1 MQIEA
6 LTIFCDVVR
15 LHSFSRGAL
24 ANSVSQSAASQAI
37 RQIEKQLDTQLID
50 RSTRPWRLT
59 TEGKLFF
66 KGAKDVIERFHKL
79 EEELRQ
85 RQRPRGYTVRLASI
99 YSVRFHDVSEF
110 VSRFRASRPGAD
122 VDLEYMHP
130 NEVYD
135 RVLEDQYDLGF
146 ISFATP
152 RRDLTVIPWEQQA
165 MVVAC
170 RPGHHLAR
178 STEDSYGAPPRELS
192 DEPFIAFDRGL
203 PVRREIDRFLR
214 RQGADVRVVAEFD
227 NIENIKQAV
236 EDGDGVAVLPERTL
250 RREIEDKT
258 LVAVPF
264 RLAPGVS
271 PPVRPVSIIHRR
283 KRRLNPAVTE
293 LIGLLLD
300 GRPGQPGETPAH
312 PKIEAAL

>member
-1 MQIEA
+1 MHIEA

-66 KGAKDVIERFHKL
+66 KGAQDVIERYQKL

-85 RQRPRGYTVRLASI
+85 RQKPRGYIVRLASI
-99 YSVRFHDVSEF
+99 YSVRLHDLNEF
-110 VSRFRASRPGAD
+110 VSRFRANRPGAD

-146 ISFATP
+146 ISFPTP
-152 RRDLTVIPWEQQA
+152 RRDLTVIPWEEQP

-170 RPGHHLAR
+170 RPGHRLAR
-178 STEDSYGAPPRELS
+178 PSEDVAGAPPRELS
-192 DEPFIAFDRGL
+192 HEPFIAFDRGL
-203 PVRREIDRFLR
+203 RVRREIDRFLR
-214 RQGADVRVVAEFD
+214 RHGADVRVVAEFD

-250 RREIEDKT
+250 RREIEGKT

-264 RLAPGVS
+264 RLPAGIS
-271 PPVRPVSIIHRR
+271 PPVRPVCIIHRR
-283 KRRLNPAVTE
+283 KRQLNPAVTE
-293 LIGLLLD
+293 LIGQLLA
-300 GRPGQPGETPAH
+300 GRAGQSTAAQAPPT
-312 PKIEAAL
+312 IEAAL